1 MDDPPRRDSSGP
13 EPDAAAAGDAAGAG
27 DAGDVGGAAGA
38 ADAADVA
45 NAANAAN
52 ATTGAADRELPPA
65 LARAHTAERSKRRS
79 APRGAIRGAVALALL
94 AIAGVHSLLTLA
106 ALTLPVLL
114 SWAAPPEAFLLLTVP
129 WFAFVF
135 GWWLFAAMFLLGL
148 GLSIR
153 TPSPAPQ
160 LVWAA
165 ITAVSFTA
173 AAILLA
179 GEGLFP
185 WPFVPAFQ

>member
-1 MDDPPRRDSSGP
+1 MDDPPGRDSSGP
-13 EPDAAAAGDAAGAG
+13 EPDAATAGDAAGAG
-27 DAGDVGGAAGA
+27 DVGGAAAAGVGA
-38 ADAADVA
+38 A
-45 NAANAAN
+45 
-52 ATTGAADRELPPA
+52 GAADRELPPA
-65 LARAHTAERSKRRS
+65 LARAHTAKQSKRRS
-79 APRGAIRGAVALALL
+79 APRGSIRGAVALALL

-173 AAILLA
+173 AAIILA